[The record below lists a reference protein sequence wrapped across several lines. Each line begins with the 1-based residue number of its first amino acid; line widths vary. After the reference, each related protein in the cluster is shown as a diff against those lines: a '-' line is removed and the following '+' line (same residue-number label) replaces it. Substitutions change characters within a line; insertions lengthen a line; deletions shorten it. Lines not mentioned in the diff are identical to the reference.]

1 VTPLLSVRLTA
12 EYQRNKPVLRSAAF
26 EVFPGEILGLVG
38 QSGSGKSTI
47 ALSILRLLPM
57 RGGASSGPIL
67 FRDRDLST
75 LSERDLRHIRGKEIG
90 FVSQSPAT
98 ALNPAMRL
106 GAHLQEA
113 WRAHSRA
120 TPDFP
125 SLLTSVSLPND
136 SAFLRRYPTE
146 LSIGQGQRFL
156 IAMGILHHPALLL
169 TDEPTSALDV
179 ITQAEI
185 LRLFSKLRS
194 GLNMA
199 ILYISHDL
207 LSVANLCDRVAI
219 LQSGQIVETGPT
231 AEIFQHPQHPYT
243 QALVAAIPNMPRS
256 LTAQT
261 QSGPAGSPH
270 PPR

>member
-1 VTPLLSVRLTA
+1 MKPLLSVRITA
-12 EYQRNKPVLRSAAF
+12 EYQKTKPVLRDAAF
-26 EVFPGEILGLVG
+26 EVQPGEILGLVG

-57 RGGASSGPIL
+57 RGGSSTGPIL

-75 LSERDLRHIRGKEIG
+75 LSERELRQIRGKDIG

-98 ALNPAMRL
+98 ALNPVMRL

-113 WRAHSRA
+113 WRAHSQA
-120 TPDFP
+120 TPNFAP
-125 SLLTSVSLPND
+125 LLTSVSLP
-136 SAFLRRYPTE
+136 AEPEFLRRYPTE

-156 IAMGILHHPALLL
+156 IAMGILHHPSLLL

-185 LRLFSKLRS
+185 LKLFAKLRS
-194 GLNMA
+194 ELNMA

-207 LSVANLCDRVAI
+207 LSVANLSDRVVI

-231 AEIFQHPQHPYT
+231 TDIFQNPKHPYT
-243 QALVAAIPNMPRS
+243 KALVAAIPTMPAEA
-256 LTAQT
+256 LVK
-261 QSGPAGSPH
+261 
-270 PPR
+270 